1 MPTATIV
8 GILSGISTGLLAI
21 GGSAMVLSLGA
32 AGLCTIFSWLDQHIG
47 GFVKRVFTSVLM
59 GGAMMAGSGGFGLW
73 MVGQF
78 GLSAGTPA
86 AAGGIIHLAA
96 LSSLLSLIG

>member
-1 MPTATIV
+1 MPTATII

-21 GGSAMVLSLGA
+21 GGSAMVLSLGT
-32 AGLCTIFSWLDQHIG
+32 AGLCTMFSWLDQHIG

-78 GLSAGTPA
+78 GLSAGAPA
-86 AAGGIIHLAA
+86 AAPAGVIHLAA
-96 LSSLLSLIG
+96 ASLLSFIG